1 MQIFQQLGRSLGAGR
16 QIPDDE
22 HRPFV
27 ANQLQRAG
35 NRAAI
40 NLASSQCELGLRIN
54 LEQAPKYAQL
64 TLCASPGFEVAV
76 ERVGE
81 EKNQP
86 KKEQPERWD
95 FGLLPGLSNRN
106 FCW

>member
-40 NLASSQCELGLRIN
+40 NLASSQSELGLRIN

-64 TLCASPGFEVAV
+64 TLCASPG
-76 ERVGE
+76 GE